1 MSAED
6 LAEDPRRCSVL
17 IAGGGIAGLETL
29 LALQDLA
36 EERVDITLLAREP
49 EFTYRPM
56 IVEEP
61 FSRNP
66 AERHDLALLA
76 RDLGASFV
84 QGSLSEIKAQEHRAV
99 LSDGSEL
106 GYDVAVVC
114 VGAKTRPAYPSATT
128 LRSWAEP
135 IEIDEA
141 LDNAANHES
150 RTLTFVVPPG
160 IVWSLPLYELAL
172 LSRIR
177 AEERRL
183 SVEIEIITPE
193 SKPLGIFGPAA
204 ADAVAEILS
213 LRRIKVR
220 CDTSLIEREGE
231 FLAMPGWK
239 RVETGAVIALPLMSG
254 PRISGLPADSDGFIP
269 IDEFAEVPGVQDV
282 FAAGDGTIF
291 PIKQG
296 GLGTQQADAAAEMI
310 ASRTGAPVD
319 PQPFRPTLRGKLI
332 TGSES
337 LNLTSEI
344 SGGGGE
350 GVASPYYLWWPPK
363 KVAGKYLAPFLD
375 GVTTRFEA
383 LPPDGLLDVEVS
395 VAQDWHSQ
403 PMALDP
409 VDPVR

>member
-1 MSAED
+1 MTPGDGQD
-6 LAEDPRRCSVL
+6 LRCSVL
-17 IAGGGIAGLETL
+17 IAGGGIAGLEAL

-36 EERVDITLLAREP
+36 EDRVDITLLAREP

-61 FSRNP
+61 FSRTP

-84 QGSLSEIKAQEHRAV
+84 QGSLSEIRAEEHRAV

-106 GYDVAVVC
+106 GYDTAVIC

-141 LDNAANHES
+141 IDAAATHAS

-177 AEERRL
+177 AEERSL
-183 SVEIEIITPE
+183 PVEIQIITPE
-193 SKPLGIFGPAA
+193 SQPLGIFGSVAA
-204 ADAVAEILS
+204 EAVAEL
-213 LRRIKVR
+213 LRVRKIEVR
-220 CDTSLIEREGE
+220 CDTMLTEQDGKFLVTPGSERIE
-231 FLAMPGWK
+231 A
-239 RVETGAVIALPLMSG
+239 GAVVALPLLSG
-254 PRISGLPADSDGFIP
+254 PQVAGLPADENGFIP
-269 IDEFAEVPGVQDV
+269 IDEYAEVPGAPDV

-310 ASRTGAPVD
+310 ASRTGAHVD
-319 PQPFRPTLRGKLI
+319 PQPFRPVLRGKLI
-332 TGSES
+332 TGNES
-337 LNLTSEI
+337 LNLTNEI
-344 SGGGGE
+344 SGGRGE
-350 GVASPYYLWWPPK
+350 GAASPYYLWWPPK

-375 GVTTRFEA
+375 GVTTRFEPI
-383 LPPDGLLDVEVS
+383 PPDGSLEVEIS
-395 VAQDWHSQ
+395 MAQDWHEK

-409 VDPVR
+409 L